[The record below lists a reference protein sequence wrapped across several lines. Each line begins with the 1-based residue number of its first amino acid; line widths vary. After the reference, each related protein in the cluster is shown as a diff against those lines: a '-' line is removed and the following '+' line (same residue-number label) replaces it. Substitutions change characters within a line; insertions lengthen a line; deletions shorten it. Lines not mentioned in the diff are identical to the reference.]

1 MKSNEPAKTKKAM
14 KKTMRF
20 LSMAALALVGALMT
34 GCSSDDN
41 EPQQPANTGN
51 VETLTMTVSLD
62 GEGTRAL
69 DNSGEKTFAA
79 GEKMA
84 LVYTNTNG
92 QTVKAVSDELT
103 VGDIVTT
110 DNPDTDKKSATF
122 TFHLTDPDKEQDVT
136 YIYPAAMAKDNGD
149 INYDALATQ
158 NGTLATL
165 SSSLDLATYTHAWD
179 GTSLPA
185 GTLVNQLAVCALTLK
200 DNATPTPNTITS
212 GLTGVTVSDGSN
224 TYTVAPTS
232 GTFGDAIIYVAIRP
246 VTAALQYT
254 ATDGTKI
261 YTKTA
266 TSRGYAAGNFYN
278 LGLRMAEADSGNTGP
293 GL

>member
-1 MKSNEPAKTKKAM
+1 
-14 KKTMRF
+14 
-20 LSMAALALVGALMT
+20 MAALALVGAVMT
-34 GCSSDDN
+34 GCSSSEDN
-41 EPQQPANTGN
+41 IINEQQPENKGN
-51 VETLTMTVSLD
+51 VVTLTTTVGLD
-62 GEGTRAL
+62 EGGTTRAL
-69 DNSGEKTFAA
+69 AID
-79 GEKMA
+79 
-84 LVYTNTNG
+84 YTNQVAEKKFAVDETMAVVYKNTSDN
-92 QTVKAVSDELT
+92 TVKAVSAALT
-103 VGDIVTT
+103 TGDIT
-110 DNPDTDKKSATF
+110 NEGKSATF
-122 TFHLTDPDKEQDVT
+122 TFTLENPNMEQPVT
-136 YIYPAAMAKDNGD
+136 YIYPAAMANDDGTV
-149 INYDALATQ
+149 NYDALATQ
-158 NGTLATL
+158 DGTLATL

-232 GTFGDAIIYVAIRP
+232 GTFGEAIIYVAIRP